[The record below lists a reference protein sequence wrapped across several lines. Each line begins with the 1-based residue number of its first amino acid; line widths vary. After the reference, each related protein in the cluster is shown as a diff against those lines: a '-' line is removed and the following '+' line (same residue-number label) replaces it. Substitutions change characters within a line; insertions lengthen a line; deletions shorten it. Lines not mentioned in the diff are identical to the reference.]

1 MDFGLTAVVAITAI
15 CYLVAQGVKLTKLPN
30 QWLPVLCGFC
40 GGLLGVLGYYTTP
53 SYPAE
58 ELLTA
63 IAVGIQSG
71 LAATGAH
78 QLMFQLQ
85 HTKEKEEEK

>member
-30 QWLPVLCGFC
+30 QWLPLLCGVC

-53 SYPAE
+53 TFPAE

-78 QLMFQLQ
+78 QAVSQLQ
-85 HTKEKEEEK
+85 QTKEQDT

>member
-30 QWLPVLCGFC
+30 QWLPILCGVC
-40 GGLLGVLGYYTTP
+40 GGLLGILGYYTTP
-53 SYPAE
+53 TYPAE

-78 QLMFQLQ
+78 QAVCQLQ
-85 HTKEKEEEK
+85 QAKEQDT